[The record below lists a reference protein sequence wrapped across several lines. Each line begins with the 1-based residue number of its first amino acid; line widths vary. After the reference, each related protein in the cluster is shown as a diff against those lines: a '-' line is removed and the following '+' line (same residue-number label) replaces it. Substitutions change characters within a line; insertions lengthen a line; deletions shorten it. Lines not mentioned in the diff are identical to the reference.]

1 MVEKGFPRVFYYFN
15 EIFFL
20 SLVLL
25 HCFQYLRVLEGLRK
39 AEDTRKRKIYHGC
52 RLVLLNNFWYSL
64 YVFIWNISFFVSWG
78 KKFRSL
84 KPLDGV
90 LFFIFF
96 LIIIYIYAVSDTC
109 RSEAME
115 SDQQGETDLDFSAA
129 GWRMRLSELSQK
141 YMLTKREMEILELLL
156 NGDTYQ
162 GISDK
167 LIISVNTVK
176 KHCSN
181 IYQKCGVKNRNQI
194 FAMLNFGDNLD
205 FEKFINRDKLQ

>member
-1 MVEKGFPRVFYYFN
+1 M
-15 EIFFL
+15 
-20 SLVLL
+20 
-25 HCFQYLRVLEGLRK
+25 
-39 AEDTRKRKIYHGC
+39 
-52 RLVLLNNFWYSL
+52 
-64 YVFIWNISFFVSWG
+64 
-78 KKFRSL
+78 
-84 KPLDGV
+84 
-90 LFFIFF
+90 
-96 LIIIYIYAVSDTC
+96 
-109 RSEAME
+109 
-115 SDQQGETDLDFSAA
+115 DFSAA